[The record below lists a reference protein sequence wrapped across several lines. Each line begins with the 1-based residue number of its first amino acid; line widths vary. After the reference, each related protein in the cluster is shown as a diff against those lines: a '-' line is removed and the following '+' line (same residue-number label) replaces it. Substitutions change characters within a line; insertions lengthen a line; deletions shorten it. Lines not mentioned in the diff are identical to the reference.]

1 MNISSYIY
9 GTSFYHRFDVRPKL
23 FFTFLFSV
31 LSFAL
36 SSYISVALVFL
47 IPIAIMILSVGG
59 KETWRCYSR
68 LIPLFL
74 IMILFIPLQ
83 NRDGNPL
90 LVIHGFTIITAE
102 GLWSVMKII
111 SRLGGISGVL
121 MLLLLSER
129 NEDIIKGLR
138 AFHLPYNA
146 ALAASMILRYIPY
159 LGYLFSEIRASMSLR
174 LEEGKRGYPVLPSI
188 TALVIAAIK
197 MIPDTASAL
206 EERGFGRVKPAKDA
220 IPHPS
225 GYLIQWLFGAI
236 IPLSLFLVR

>member
-1 MNISSYIY
+1 MNVSRYIY

-23 FFTFLFSV
+23 FFTFLFSA
-31 LSFAL
+31 LSFVL
-36 SSYISVALVFL
+36 SSYVAVALVLL
-47 IPIAIMILSVGG
+47 IPIVLMILSVGG

-83 NRDGNPL
+83 NRDGSPL
-90 LVIHGFTIITAE
+90 LVIHGFIVITAE
-102 GLWSVMKII
+102 GLWTVLRII

-121 MLLLLSER
+121 MLLLLTER
-129 NEDIIKGLR
+129 NENIITALR

-188 TALVIAAIK
+188 TALVIASIR

-206 EERGFGRVKPAKDA
+206 EERGFGRGKPEREAM
-220 IPHPS
+220 PHPS

>member
-23 FFTFLFSV
+23 FFTFLFSA

-83 NRDGNPL
+83 
-90 LVIHGFTIITAE
+90 
-102 GLWSVMKII
+102 S
-111 SRLGGISGVL
+111 SS
-121 MLLLLSER
+121 S
-129 NEDIIKGLR
+129 
-138 AFHLPYNA
+138 
-146 ALAASMILRYIPY
+146 
-159 LGYLFSEIRASMSLR
+159 
-174 LEEGKRGYPVLPSI
+174 
-188 TALVIAAIK
+188 
-197 MIPDTASAL
+197 DTWFYYHY
-206 EERGFGRVKPAKDA
+206 G
-220 IPHPS
+220 
-225 GYLIQWLFGAI
+225 
-236 IPLSLFLVR
+236 

>member
-121 MLLLLSER
+121 MLLLLTER

-159 LGYLFSEIRASMSLR
+159 LGYLFYEIRASM
-174 LEEGKRGYPVLPSI
+174 
-188 TALVIAAIK
+188 
-197 MIPDTASAL
+197 
-206 EERGFGRVKPAKDA
+206 
-220 IPHPS
+220 
-225 GYLIQWLFGAI
+225 
-236 IPLSLFLVR
+236 